1 MHMIKKISILIWGGL
16 LTIGANAQDV
26 MLSQPL
32 ESPITLNP
40 ANTGAQYDIR
50 TNLNYRQQWRSVTDP
65 FTTVMASA
73 DAKIASRGKS
83 SSLGL
88 GLFIM
93 NDRAGGAH
101 LNTFL
106 GGLNISGKVPLSGNQ
121 NISAGIGTA
130 FMQRH
135 IDYSAL
141 SWDKQYDGLVYNPNL
156 SNGEQLSNERTNN
169 IDLSTGVQWSYGKGA
184 TTLSSNDNFG
194 VQIGVSVF
202 HLNKPNMSFD
212 YSDKSYLRYV
222 FHSTLSY
229 GIKNSNMQISPSFI
243 AAFQG
248 PSKMFYGGAFVKYK
262 LQESSKYTDY
272 VLARMINIGTYYR
285 FGDAIVVMT
294 QLEWGQF
301 AFGISYDINVSS
313 LTRVSTG
320 RGGFE
325 LSARY
330 IPLRSGVSS
339 RLL

>member
-1 MHMIKKISILIWGGL
+1 MKKLNILLVIVMVFL
-16 LTIGANAQDV
+16 FMEVKAQDV

-32 ESPITLNP
+32 ESPIYLNP
-40 ANTGAQYDIR
+40 ANTGAQYDVR
-50 TNLNYRQQWRSVTDP
+50 SNLNYRQQWRSVTDP

-83 SSLGL
+83 SSFGA
-88 GLFIM
+88 GVFIM

-106 GGLNISGKVPLSGNQ
+106 GGVNIAAKVPISNSQ

-194 VQIGVSVF
+194 VQVGVSVF

-212 YSDKSYLRYV
+212 YNDKSYMRFVL
-222 FHSTLSY
+222 HSTLSY

-248 PSKMFYGGAFVKYK
+248 PSKMFYGGALVKYK

-272 VLARMINIGTYYR
+272 VLARMLNIGTFYR
-285 FGDAIVVMT
+285 FGDAIVLMT

-301 AFGISYDINVSS
+301 AFGISYDINTSS
-313 LTRVSTG
+313 LTRVSSG

-325 LSARY
+325 ISARY
-330 IPLRSGVSS
+330 MPLRSGASS

>member
-1 MHMIKKISILIWGGL
+1 MKKIILFISL
-16 LTIGANAQDV
+16 QIVVSSTIMAQDAV
-26 MLSQPL
+26 LSQAL
-32 ESPITLNP
+32 ESPIILNP

-65 FTTVMASA
+65 FTTVLASA
-73 DAKIASRGKS
+73 DAKIASSGKS
-83 SSLGL
+83 SSFGI
-88 GLFIM
+88 GLFVS
-93 NDRAGGAH
+93 NDKAGSAH

-106 GGLNISGKVPLSGNQ
+106 GGFNIAAKVPISNNQ

-135 IDYSAL
+135 IDFSAL
-141 SWDKQYDGLVYNPNL
+141 TWDRQYDGLVYNSSL
-156 SNGEQLSNERTNN
+156 SNGEQMSNERTAN
-169 IDLSTGVQWSYGKGA
+169 IDLSTGIQWSYGKGA
-184 TTLSSNDNFG
+184 TTLSSNDNLG
-194 VQIGVSVF
+194 IQVGVSVF
-202 HLNKPNMSFD
+202 HLNKPNLSFD
-212 YSDKSYLRYV
+212 YNDKSYMRFLL
-222 FHSTLSY
+222 HSTLSY

-248 PSKMFYGGAFVKYK
+248 PSKMFYGGAVVKYK

-272 VLARMINIGTYYR
+272 VLARMLNVGTFYR

-294 QLEWGQF
+294 QLEWGQY

-313 LTRVSTG
+313 LTKVSTG

-325 LSARY
+325 ISARY
-330 IPLRSGVSS
+330 LPLRSNASS

>member
-1 MHMIKKISILIWGGL
+1 MNTFKIVSILVL
-16 LTIGANAQDV
+16 VQFAFKAKSQDV

-32 ESPITLNP
+32 ESPIILNP

-50 TNLNYRQQWRSVTDP
+50 SNLNYRQQWRSVTDP

-73 DAKIASRGKS
+73 DSKVFSRNKS

-93 NDRAGGAH
+93 NDRAGEAH

-106 GGLNISGKVPLSGNQ
+106 GGVNIAAKVPISNSQ

-141 SWDKQYDGLVYNPNL
+141 TWDKQYDGLVYNPGL
-156 SNGEQLSNERTNN
+156 SNGEQMSNERTNN

-194 VQIGVSVF
+194 VQVGVSVF
-202 HLNKPNMSFD
+202 HLNKPNLSFD
-212 YSDKSYLRYV
+212 YSDKSYMRIVL
-222 FHSTLSY
+222 HSTLSY

-248 PSKMFYGGAFVKYK
+248 PSKMFYGGALVKYK

-272 VLARMINIGTYYR
+272 VLARMLNVGTYYR
-285 FGDAIVVMT
+285 FGDAVVLMT

-301 AFGISYDINVSS
+301 AFGISYDINISS
-313 LTRVSTG
+313 LTRVSSG

-325 LSARY
+325 ISARY
-330 IPLRSGVSS
+330 MPMKSGASS

>member
-1 MHMIKKISILIWGGL
+1 MNTIKITSLFVL
-16 LTIGANAQDV
+16 VLYVFNAKSQDV
-26 MLSQPL
+26 ILSQPL

-50 TNLNYRQQWRSVTDP
+50 SNLNYRQQWRSVTDP

-73 DAKIASRGKS
+73 DSKIISSNRS

-106 GGLNISGKVPLSGNQ
+106 GGVNIAAKVPISNSQ

-141 SWDKQYDGLVYNPNL
+141 SWDKQYDGLVYNPGL
-156 SNGEQLSNERTNN
+156 SSGEQMSNERTNN

-194 VQIGVSVF
+194 VQVGVSVF
-202 HLNKPNMSFD
+202 HLNKPNLSFD
-212 YSDKSYLRYV
+212 YNDKSYMRFVL
-222 FHSTLSY
+222 HSTLSY

-248 PSKMFYGGAFVKYK
+248 PSKMFYGGALVKYK

-272 VLARMINIGTYYR
+272 VLARMLNVGTFYR
-285 FGDAIVVMT
+285 FGDAIVLMT

-301 AFGISYDINVSS
+301 AFGISYDINTSS
-313 LTRVSTG
+313 LTRVSSG

-325 LSARY
+325 ISARY
-330 IPLRSGVSS
+330 MPMKSGVSS